1 MLLSKSSIK
10 LVSSNHFKKKEKN
23 YIYQEP
29 LFARTPSKHRFLQVT
44 YTFEHL
50 FIFLYEL
57 SVNGIV
63 EK

>member
-50 FIFLYEL
+50 FIFCMSLA
-57 SVNGIV
+57 
-63 EK
+63 